1 MQNIKSVLTTS
12 IIIVSLIIPLIG
24 ICLLYDPNIKF
35 EITNYI
41 ISITIFTIYQSFLS
55 ALISLIIGSIFAYYL
70 KKNSEIGIIKL
81 IVNLLSILFVMP
93 TIIIVLGML
102 TFFNSFTNIY
112 GPFGIVFC
120 HVILNLPL
128 ATRIIYQSLNDIS
141 GNEYI
146 LAEQMGLKKFET
158 FLATEWQIIKKNAP
172 SLFALIFFICFVSF
186 TPVLILGGSPKY
198 STIEVSIYQSV
209 VFLNNY
215 NTAFYLLIIQ
225 LLICSIIFFLTFK
238 NFKSENFFLDDRKI
252 YTKNKVSFKNKL
264 TDYSVI
270 IFFSLTLFISP
281 IAIFFKGINI
291 KFFDV
296 FSSDYF
302 LSSLLDTLLICVG
315 SGILSLLFTLNILQI
330 LDRSKKSYEYLLYI
344 FLVLSP
350 GIVSVGYYVVINNYL
365 HLNVPSILIVIIIN
379 SLFSLPFTYNYLSP
393 SYFRVSREHNDIS
406 GSLNIY
412 GWKKTL
418 LVDWPRLKVPII
430 NAFCISSVLSAS
442 DLVIISFFGTNDLS
456 TLTQTIYR
464 LMGSYRMD
472 EAYALTMILFLF
484 CFFYFSFFR
493 ILFVRKNGTLT

>member
-1 MQNIKSVLTTS
+1 LQNIKSVLTTS
-12 IIIVSLIIPLIG
+12 IIILSLIIPLIG

-70 KKNSEIGIIKL
+70 KRNSEVGIIKL

-102 TFFNSFTNIY
+102 TFFSSFTNIY

-215 NTAFYLLIIQ
+215 NTAFYLLILQ

-252 YTKNKVSFKNKL
+252 HIKNEIYFRNKL
-264 TDYSVI
+264 TDYSII
-270 IFFSLTLFISP
+270 IFISLTLFISP
-281 IAIFFKGINI
+281 IAIFFRGINL
-291 KFFDV
+291 KFFEV
-296 FSSDYF
+296 FSSNYF
-302 LSSLLDTLLICVG
+302 LSSLLDTFLICFG
-315 SGILSLLFTLNILQI
+315 SGILSLLLTLNILQI
-330 LDRSKKSYEYLLYI
+330 LDKSKKSYEYLLYI

-350 GIVSVGYYVVINNYL
+350 GIVSVGYYVVINNFL
-365 HLNVPSILIVIIIN
+365 HLSVPSILIVIIIN

-418 LVDWPRLKVPII
+418 LLDWPRLKVPII

>member
-1 MQNIKSVLTTS
+1 
-12 IIIVSLIIPLIG
+12 
-24 ICLLYDPNIKF
+24 
-35 EITNYI
+35 
-41 ISITIFTIYQSFLS
+41 
-55 ALISLIIGSIFAYYL
+55 
-70 KKNSEIGIIKL
+70 
-81 IVNLLSILFVMP
+81 
-93 TIIIVLGML
+93 
-102 TFFNSFTNIY
+102 
-112 GPFGIVFC
+112 
-120 HVILNLPL
+120 
-128 ATRIIYQSLNDIS
+128 
-141 GNEYI
+141 
-146 LAEQMGLKKFET
+146 MGLKKFET

-252 YTKNKVSFKNKL
+252 YTKNKISFKNKL

-270 IFFSLTLFISP
+270 IFISLTLFISP
-281 IAIFFKGINI
+281 IAIFFKGINF

-472 EAYALTMILFLF
+472 EAYAVTMILFLF

-493 ILFVRKNGTLT
+493 FLFVRKNGTHT

>member
-225 LLICSIIFFLTFK
+225 L
-238 NFKSENFFLDDRKI
+238 
-252 YTKNKVSFKNKL
+252 
-264 TDYSVI
+264 
-270 IFFSLTLFISP
+270 
-281 IAIFFKGINI
+281 
-291 KFFDV
+291 
-296 FSSDYF
+296 
-302 LSSLLDTLLICVG
+302 
-315 SGILSLLFTLNILQI
+315 
-330 LDRSKKSYEYLLYI
+330 
-344 FLVLSP
+344 
-350 GIVSVGYYVVINNYL
+350 YL
-365 HLNVPSILIVIIIN
+365 HCMLQ
-379 SLFSLPFTYNYLSP
+379 FT
-393 SYFRVSREHNDIS
+393 V
-406 GSLNIY
+406 
-412 GWKKTL
+412 
-418 LVDWPRLKVPII
+418 
-430 NAFCISSVLSAS
+430 
-442 DLVIISFFGTNDLS
+442 
-456 TLTQTIYR
+456 
-464 LMGSYRMD
+464 
-472 EAYALTMILFLF
+472 
-484 CFFYFSFFR
+484 
-493 ILFVRKNGTLT
+493 

>member
-1 MQNIKSVLTTS
+1 MQNIKSFSIIS
-12 IIIVSLIIPLIG
+12 IIIVSLIIPIVG
-24 ICLLYDPNIKF
+24 ICLLYNPNIKF
-35 EITNYI
+35 EITSYV

-55 ALISLIIGSIFAYYL
+55 ALISLITGSIFAYYL

-81 IVNLLSILFVMP
+81 IVNILSILFVMP

-102 TFFNSFTNIY
+102 NFYNSFIDIY
-112 GPFGIVFC
+112 GPYGIIFC

-146 LAEQMGLKKFET
+146 LAKQMGLKKFET

-215 NTAFYLLIIQ
+215 NSAFYLLILQI
-225 LLICSIIFFLTFK
+225 LICSIIFFLTFR
-238 NFKSENFFLDDRKI
+238 NFKSKNFFLDDRNI
-252 YTKNKVSFKNKL
+252 YIKNRISFRNKL
-264 TDYSVI
+264 TDYSI
-270 IFFSLTLFISP
+270 IILISLILFISP
-281 IAIFFKGINI
+281 ITIFFRGINFKLI
-291 KFFDV
+291 EV
-296 FSSDYF
+296 IGSDYF
-302 LSSLLDTLLICVG
+302 LSSLSDTFLICVG
-315 SGILSLLFTLNILQI
+315 SGILSLFLTINILQI
-330 LDRSKKSYEYLLYI
+330 LDKSKKSYEYLLYI

-350 GIVSVGYYVVINNYL
+350 GIVSVGYYVVLNNF
-365 HLNVPSILIVIIIN
+365 LNLNLPNILIVITVN
-379 SLFSLPFTYNYLSP
+379 ALFSLPFTYNYLSP
-393 SYFRVSREHNDIS
+393 SYFRVSEEHSDIS

-412 GWKKTL
+412 GWKKTF

-472 EAYALTMILFLF
+472 EAYAMTMILFLF
-484 CFFYFSFFR
+484 CIFYFSFFR
-493 ILFVRKNGTLT
+493 ILFLRKYGTFN

>member
-24 ICLLYDPNIKF
+24 IYLLYDPNIKF

-102 TFFNSFTNIY
+102 TFFNSFTYIS

-215 NTAFYLLIIQ
+215 NTAFYLLILQ
-225 LLICSIIFFLTFK
+225 LLICSILFFLTFK

-252 YTKNKVSFKNKL
+252 HIKNVIPFRNKL
-264 TDYSVI
+264 MDYSVI
-270 IFFSLTLFISP
+270 ILISLTLFISP
-281 IAIFFKGINI
+281 IAIFFRGINL
-291 KFFDV
+291 KFFEV
-296 FSSDYF
+296 FSSNYF
-302 LSSLLDTLLICVG
+302 LSSLSDTFLICFG
-315 SGILSLLFTLNILQI
+315 TGILSLLFTLNILQI
-330 LDRSKKSYEYLLYI
+330 LDKSKKSYEYLLYI

-350 GIVSVGYYVVINNYL
+350 GIVSVGYYVVINNFL
-365 HLNVPSILIVIIIN
+365 HLSVPSILIVIIIN

-464 LMGSYRMD
+464 LMGSYRME

-493 ILFVRKNGTLT
+493 ILFVRKNGTYN

>member
-24 ICLLYDPNIKF
+24 ICLLYDPNFKF

-70 KKNSEIGIIKL
+70 KRNSEVGIIKL

-102 TFFNSFTNIY
+102 SFFNSFTNIY

-215 NTAFYLLIIQ
+215 NTAFYLLILQ

-252 YTKNKVSFKNKL
+252 HLKNELPFRNKF
-264 TDYSVI
+264 TDYSII
-270 IFFSLTLFISP
+270 IFISLTLFISP
-281 IAIFFKGINI
+281 IAIFFRGINL
-291 KFFDV
+291 KFFEV
-296 FSSDYF
+296 FSSNYF
-302 LSSLLDTLLICVG
+302 LSSLSDTFLICFG
-315 SGILSLLFTLNILQI
+315 SGILSLLLTLNILQI
-330 LDRSKKSYEYLLYI
+330 LDKSKKSYEYLLYI

-350 GIVSVGYYVVINNYL
+350 GIVSVGYYVVINNFL
-365 HLNVPSILIVIIIN
+365 HLSVPSILIVIIIN

>member
-70 KKNSEIGIIKL
+70 KRNSEVGIIKL

-102 TFFNSFTNIY
+102 SFFNSFTNIY

-215 NTAFYLLIIQ
+215 NTAFYLLILQ

-252 YTKNKVSFKNKL
+252 HLKNELPFRNKF
-264 TDYSVI
+264 TDYSII
-270 IFFSLTLFISP
+270 IFISLTLFISP
-281 IAIFFKGINI
+281 IAIFFRGINL
-291 KFFDV
+291 KFFEV
-296 FSSDYF
+296 FSSNYF
-302 LSSLLDTLLICVG
+302 LSSLSDTFLICFG
-315 SGILSLLFTLNILQI
+315 AGILSLLFTLNILQI
-330 LDRSKKSYEYLLYI
+330 LDKSKKSYEYLLYI

-350 GIVSVGYYVVINNYL
+350 GIVSVGYYVVINNFL
-365 HLNVPSILIVIIIN
+365 HLSVPSILIVIIIN

-406 GSLNIY
+406 ASLNIY
-412 GWKKTL
+412 GWKKTFL
-418 LVDWPRLKVPII
+418 LDWPRLKVPII

>member
-215 NTAFYLLIIQ
+215 NTAFYLLILQ
-225 LLICSIIFFLTFK
+225 LLICSILFFLTFK

-252 YTKNKVSFKNKL
+252 HIKNEIPFRNKL

-270 IFFSLTLFISP
+270 IFISLTLFISP
-281 IAIFFKGINI
+281 IAIFFRGINL
-291 KFFDV
+291 KFFEV
-296 FSSDYF
+296 FSSNYF
-302 LSSLLDTLLICVG
+302 LSSLSDTFLICFG

-330 LDRSKKSYEYLLYI
+330 LDKSKKSYEYLLYI

-350 GIVSVGYYVVINNYL
+350 GIVSVGYYVVINNFL
-365 HLNVPSILIVIIIN
+365 HLSVPSILIVIIIN

-406 GSLNIY
+406 VSLNIY
-412 GWKKTL
+412 GWKKTFL
-418 LVDWPRLKVPII
+418 LDWPRLKVPII